1 MKTGYQKLDAARDG
15 VGATASV
22 EFTTYANTMPASQEE
37 APYLGRA
44 QPGATADQAEVASLM
59 VKRGCQMGAA
69 EIVRIWNETAFH
81 VKDTLLEGRALALD
95 LGFVRLYPAIS
106 GTFPT
111 ADAAFNRDDNRI
123 YVAATPSDNIRD
135 ALKNGTP
142 TRSGETA
149 SARSDILKDTWGD
162 ARDKNTIKSGERII
176 IICTGVTLGNG
187 GEHAEL
193 RLPDDAGAVPVTLEQ
208 TTPSDDGRQRFYGH
222 LAQPVDACKGATLW
236 LWTHGLTPE
245 TEPYPVHSD
254 KLTVLAGETPPAPTV
269 PTVTAINDGTF
280 HSGAGNV
287 VTGANMRF
295 ADEFPSNHLVIKNQA
310 GDDMEA
316 MITTDPDVPV
326 TEASFSLNIDEGT
339 PLTDGEEYTFEFEM
353 VDSAG
358 QPVTVTHTARWQSE

>member
-15 VGATASV
+15 VGAAASV

-111 ADAAFNRDDNRI
+111 ADAAFNRDVNQI
-123 YVAATPSDNIRD
+123 YVAATPSDDIRD
-135 ALKNGTP
+135 ALKKGTP
-142 TRSGETA
+142 TRSDETA
-149 SARSDILKDTWGD
+149 SARSDILKVTWGD

-193 RLPDDAGAVPVTLEQ
+193 RLPDDVGTVPVTLEE
-208 TTPSDDGRQRFYGH
+208 TTPSDDGRQRFHGH
-222 LAQPVDACKGATLW
+222 LAQPVDACEGATLW
-236 LWTHGLTPE
+236 LWTHGVTPE
-245 TEPYPVHSD
+245 TELYPVHSD
-254 KLTVLAGETPPAPTV
+254 KLTVLAGDVPPVPPPTG
-269 PTVTAINDGTF
+269 PTVTAIDG
-280 HSGAGNV
+280 
-287 VTGANMRF
+287 
-295 ADEFPSNHLVIKNQA
+295 
-310 GDDMEA
+310 
-316 MITTDPDVPV
+316 
-326 TEASFSLNIDEGT
+326 
-339 PLTDGEEYTFEFEM
+339 GE
-353 VDSAG
+353 
-358 QPVTVTHTARWQSE
+358 PVTVTQTARWTS